1 VGQRMF
7 LIGDDAMGIMELT
20 SLSLGADAPE

>member
-1 VGQRMF
+1 MF